1 MTMCENCEE
10 VQQQLLADGG
20 GACGQIICN
29 HQDDQTMVIE
39 DGAED
44 DASSV
49 VSTFSATTAAVD
61 MLPKRDSRKRKFP
74 TMKMF
79 AEAGGDKMK
88 RKVAPIE
95 KWTSLKL
102 KELFLV
108 KRVISIDV
116 IVKKK
121 KKEAFYAELED
132 ADETLKNVWLTDII
146 KNELDNH
153 SLEEG
158 NTFIM
163 ALGPAESKETG
174 NIYHNFAVQDI
185 KDIMM

>member
-1 MTMCENCEE
+1 
-10 VQQQLLADGG
+10 
-20 GACGQIICN
+20 
-29 HQDDQTMVIE
+29 
-39 DGAED
+39 
-44 DASSV
+44 
-49 VSTFSATTAAVD
+49 
-61 MLPKRDSRKRKFP
+61 
-74 TMKMF
+74 MKMF

-108 KRVISIDV
+108 KRVISIDL

-132 ADETLKNVWLTDII
+132 ANETLKNVWLTDII

-153 SLEEG
+153 PLEEG

-174 NIYHNFAVQDI
+174 NMYHNFAIQDI
-185 KDIMM
+185 KDIVM

>member
-1 MTMCENCEE
+1 MTMCETCEE
-10 VQQQLLADGG
+10 VQQQLLADGE

-29 HQDDQTMVIE
+29 HQDDRTLVLE
-39 DGAED
+39 DEAED
-44 DASSV
+44 DTSAV
-49 VSTFSATTAAVD
+49 LSTFSPTTAAVD

-121 KKEAFYAELED
+121 KKEAFYAEFED

-153 SLEEG
+153 FLEEG

-163 ALGPAESKETG
+163 ALGLAESKETG
-174 NIYHNFAVQDI
+174 NMYHNFAVQDI